1 MRDPNTSTNEPTT
14 VDPVLWRELIAR
26 GDYWFR
32 VVSDS
37 MAPTLLPG
45 DQVLVQPLA
54 QPAVPGQVVV
64 FVHEGKL
71 VVHRCIGERQFR
83 GDAKIVPD
91 PPVPVGNIVGL
102 AATCRRGDL
111 EWPLVFSL
119 PLATRWARC
128 RLRCGRL
135 DRWLRRFLKGTLNQP
150 R

>member
-1 MRDPNTSTNEPTT
+1 MPNDLATADPAF
-14 VDPVLWRELIAR
+14 WRELVAK

-64 FVHEGKL
+64 FVHESKL
-71 VVHRCIGERQFR
+71 VVHRCIGEDRFR

-91 PPVPVGNIVGL
+91 PPIPAGDVIGL
-102 AATCRRGDL
+102 AAACRRGDR
-111 EWPLVFSL
+111 EWPLGTS
-119 PLATRWARC
+119 PPWGTRWARV

-135 DRWLRRFLKGTLNQP
+135 DRWLRRFLKGTLHKE